1 MEIILL
7 ILAGAVVYYLYI
19 TLQEYLKNPITPLS
33 KDSNITTTNKN
44 EDYDLSLDPYVNADP
59 LDKLKKTESGLMVAI
74 TNRFLFLS
82 KGLDNLENN
91 PTKKALLDGFIEGL
105 SKQLTGTFEEPKK
118 SLQEIFGATDTI
130 EDLQSLCKMFLQS
143 TYGEYKKSLKLIEFL
158 FALAYSDRELDEN
171 EKENIID
178 IAAFLE
184 LNNEDFNQI
193 YDDFAAQNDVVI
205 NMTHQEALSLLG
217 IEEPFE
223 KEALE
228 EKFELL
234 IKEKIQS
241 VLDVKNIN
249 KSFAKNTFP
258 KIQEIQSAYNFLQSK
273 E

>member
-33 KDSNITTTNKN
+33 KDSSIATTNKN

-74 TNRFLFLS
+74 ANRFLFLS
-82 KGLDNLENN
+82 KSLDNLENN
-91 PTKKALLDGFIEGL
+91 PTKKALIDGFIEGL
-105 SKQLTGTFEEPKK
+105 SKQIAGAFEEPKK
-118 SLQEIFGATDTI
+118 SLQEIFRATDTS

-184 LNNEDFNQI
+184 LNNDDFNQI
-193 YDDFAAQNDVVI
+193 YDDFLAQNDVII
-205 NMTHQEALSLLG
+205 NMTHQEALSLLA

-228 EKFELL
+228 GKFELL

>member
-33 KDSNITTTNKN
+33 KDSSITTANKN
-44 EDYDLSLDPYVNADP
+44 EEYDLSLDPYVNVDP

-74 TNRFLFLS
+74 TNRFLFFS
-82 KGLDNLENN
+82 KGFHSLENN
-91 PTKKALLDGFIEGL
+91 PTKKALIDGFIEGL
-105 SKQLTGTFEEPKK
+105 SKQLVGSFEEPKK
-118 SLQEIFGATDTI
+118 SLQEIFRATDTTQ
-130 EDLQSLCKMFLQS
+130 DLQNLCKMFLQS

-171 EKENIID
+171 EKENIVD

-184 LNNEDFNQI
+184 LNNDDFNQI
-193 YDDFAAQNDVVI
+193 YDDFLSQNEITV
-205 NMTHQEALSLLG
+205 NMTHQEALNVLA

-223 KEALE
+223 KEVLQN
-228 EKFELL
+228 KFELL

-241 VLDVKNIN
+241 ILDVKNIS
-249 KSFAKNTFP
+249 KSFAKTTFP
-258 KIQEIQSAYNFLQSK
+258 KIQEIQSAYNFLQT
-273 E
+273 EQ

>member
-1 MEIILL
+1 MEIVLL

-33 KDSNITTTNKN
+33 KDSNISTAKI
-44 EDYDLSLDPYVNADP
+44 EEYDLSLDPYVNADP

-74 TNRFLFLS
+74 TNRFLFFS
-82 KGLDNLENN
+82 KGLHSLENN
-91 PTKKALLDGFIEGL
+91 PTKKALIDGFIEGL
-105 SKQLTGTFEEPKK
+105 SKQLAGAFEDPKK
-118 SLQEIFGATDTI
+118 SLQEIFRLTDTT
-130 EDLQSLCKMFLQS
+130 EDLQNLCKMFLQS

-184 LNNEDFNQI
+184 LNNDDFNQI
-193 YDDFAAQNDVVI
+193 YDDFLAQNEIAI
-205 NMTHQEALSLLG
+205 NMTHQEALNLLA

-223 KEALE
+223 KDVLQD
-228 EKFELL
+228 KFELL

-241 VLDVKNIN
+241 VLDVKNIS
-249 KSFAKNTFP
+249 KSFAKTTFP
-258 KIQEIQSAYNFLQSK
+258 KIQEIQSAYNFLQA
-273 E
+273 EQ